1 MKTDW
6 IFKEELKVC
15 PNTRPIML
23 PEVKVVSSEDV
34 VVVVHHMEEIILVVE
49 AEEISSTGLR
59 TSFLHVSFVARLII
73 LCSSATSGL
82 IQITWEKIKVLM
94 QFNHMELIQTS
105 MLTLEL
111 PIM

>member
-1 MKTDW
+1 MKTYR
-6 IFKEELKVC
+6 IFKEEAKVC
-15 PNTRPIML
+15 PNTRPTML
-23 PEVKVVSSEDV
+23 LEVEVVSSEDV
-34 VVVVHHMEEIILVVE
+34 VVVVHHVEEIILV
-49 AEEISSTGLR
+49 AETDEISSTGLR
-59 TSFLHVSFVARLII
+59 TSFLRVNFVARLIT

-94 QFNHMELIQTS
+94 QFNHMELIQTG

>member
-1 MKTDW
+1 MKIDW
-6 IFKEELKVC
+6 IFKEEVKVC
-15 PNTRPIML
+15 PNTRPTML

-34 VVVVHHMEEIILVVE
+34 VVVVHHVEEIILVVE

-59 TSFLHVSFVARLII
+59 TSFLHVNFVARLII